1 MALEAFPAAHPV
13 GPTPDTAL
21 AAAYPQH
28 VMWRCTRVDTG
39 PTRLKRYISAG
50 GNKKIFTIFE
60 KRQTK
65 PSKKIKISD
74 HVIYNNK
81 KIKNLEKKVR
91 FLMRRYE

>member
-1 MALEAFPAAHPV
+1 MLIDNIYHPTKYFDIIDFV
-13 GPTPDTAL
+13 VAKKNI
-21 AAAYPQH
+21 
-28 VMWRCTRVDTG
+28 
-39 PTRLKRYISAG
+39 RLKRYISAG
-50 GNKKIFTIFE
+50 ANKKIFTIFE

-81 KIKNLEKKVR
+81 KIKNLEKKVS